1 VTADVLE
8 CHPMGNVVRPAR
20 VRLGIAV
27 AVGGVAAAAAAVGW
41 ARRRWAVVHVDG
53 VSMLPTLRHGDRVVV
68 RRVAHDTLRTGQ
80 VVVLQRRAA
89 GGGWHTTPL
98 PLRTLRR
105 DGWYI
110 KRIVAAPGDPV
121 PVEAAAVIGAPAGT
135 PVPAGQLV
143 LFGDNPAASTDS
155 RHWGYAPVD
164 RVLGV
169 VVRRLDPEPA
179 AGE

>member
-1 VTADVLE
+1 MRFRSAL
-8 CHPMGNVVRPAR
+8 
-20 VRLGIAV
+20 
-27 AVGGVAAAAAAVGW
+27 AVGGVAAAVAAIGW
-41 ARRRWAVVHVDG
+41 ARRRWAVVIVDG

-68 RRVAHDTLRTGQ
+68 RRAGRGALRTGQ
-80 VVVLQRRAA
+80 VVVLQRRAT
-89 GGGWHTTPL
+89 GGGWDTTPL
-98 PLRTLRR
+98 PARALGR

-110 KRIVAAPGDPV
+110 KRIAAAPGDPV

-143 LFGDNPAASTDS
+143 LFGDNPPASTDS

-169 VVRRLDPEPA
+169 VVRRLDPVPA
-179 AGE
+179 TGG